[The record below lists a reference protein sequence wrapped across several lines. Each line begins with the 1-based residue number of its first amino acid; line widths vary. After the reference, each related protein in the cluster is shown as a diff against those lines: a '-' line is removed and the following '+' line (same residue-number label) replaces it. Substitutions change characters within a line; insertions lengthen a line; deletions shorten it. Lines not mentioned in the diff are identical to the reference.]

1 MANKYIHTRHDGTK
15 RTITTRLTS
24 QEMAMIEYALMLAFG
39 DDLKSWKKNKRKDL
53 TDDYDV
59 IRWKL
64 SKKGLTNLAY
74 NKFLDE
80 YSQTDFNDD
89 DE

>member
-15 RTITTRLTS
+15 RTITTRFTS
-24 QEMAMIEYALMLAFG
+24 HEMAMIEYAIMLAF
-39 DDLKSWKKNKRKDL
+39 DDDMLNWKKIKEKDLK
-53 TDDYDV
+53 DDYDV
-59 IRWKL
+59 LRWKL

-80 YSQTDFNDD
+80 YSETDFNDD
-89 DE
+89 NE